1 MDRGIFISM
10 TGANAS
16 EKRVNTVSNNL
27 ANANTPGFKEALHG
41 AHARYVVDEKNQGT
55 TRVVADVLEV
65 DPRQK
70 MGAITVSEATH
81 VALTTEKTGF
91 RVQRSNGEEYAT
103 RDGAFTIDTNGVYR
117 LGDDV
122 VLDDNGSPLEKGSEN
137 QIGVVTLGKWTAK
150 GFDVGDP
157 VEQKDI
163 KWGYIEQSNVD
174 PAQNLVNLISA
185 SRSWDMQMQMIKR
198 FDENETKANTILG

>member
-10 TGANAS
+10 TGASAS

-27 ANANTPGFKEALHG
+27 ANTNTPGFKESLHG
-41 AHARYVVDEKNQGT
+41 AHARYVVDEKNNGT

-70 MGAITVSEATH
+70 MGALTQSESQH
-81 VALTTEKTGF
+81 VALTSEKTGF
-91 RVQRSNGEEYAT
+91 RIQRANGQEYAT
-103 RDGAFTIDTNGVYR
+103 RDGAFTVDASGVYR

-122 VLDDNGSPLEKGSEN
+122 VLDDGGAPLVQGSEN
-137 QIGVVTLGKWTAK
+137 QIGIVNLGKWTAN
-150 GFDVGDP
+150 GFEVGEP
-157 VEQKDI
+157 VEQRNF
-163 KWGYIEQSNVD
+163 KWGYLEQSNVD